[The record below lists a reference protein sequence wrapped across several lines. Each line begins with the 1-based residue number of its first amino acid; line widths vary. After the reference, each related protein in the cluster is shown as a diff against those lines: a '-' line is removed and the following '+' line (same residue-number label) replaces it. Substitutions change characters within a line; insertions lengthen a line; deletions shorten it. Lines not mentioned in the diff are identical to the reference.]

1 MATNPPKKGKGR
13 KAETVATDE
22 AWVMPEA
29 WVSGG
34 VTIAEQAGDVPW
46 ALLDSCTMKQ
56 NVPDPVEDAW
66 TRNS

>member
-1 MATNPPKKGKGR
+1 
-13 KAETVATDE
+13 
-22 AWVMPEA
+22 MPEA